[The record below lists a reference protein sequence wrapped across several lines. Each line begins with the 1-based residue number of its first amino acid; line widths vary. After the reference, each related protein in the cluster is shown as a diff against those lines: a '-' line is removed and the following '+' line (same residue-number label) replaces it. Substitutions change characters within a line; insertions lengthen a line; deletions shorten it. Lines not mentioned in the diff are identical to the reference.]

1 MARLPALHLGL
12 WPVFDDYRVGTA
24 EDLGLA
30 HLIDLQA
37 WAAEEDTRPESLL
50 FVMAVGNPRLQDP
63 LALHEQ
69 ERLED
74 PRSGGLVF
82 QFARIQTAEDV
93 RSFARRY
100 GLLGLD
106 DAFETPNDDPFRALE
121 AELRKDQYW
130 TPDGQLSLHRVEVV
144 NRWLARAQSLR
155 DLLRDAAQGRSAYE
169 LREHL
174 EVQVNPELLEA
185 PLPSENSGQY
195 RFVLRTYN
203 LFYAIQFLALAEIAT
218 GTLRLCARCGQAF
231 SATRERSEYCSERCR
246 KAAEVQ
252 RYRKRR
258 KEGEMAGQLQA

>member
-1 MARLPALHLGL
+1 MGRLPALYLGL
-12 WPVFDDYRVGTA
+12 WPVFEDYRVGMA
-24 EDLGLA
+24 EALGLS
-30 HLIDLQA
+30 HMIDVQA

-50 FVMAVGNPRLQDP
+50 FVMAVGQARLQDP

-69 ERLED
+69 ERVED

-82 QFARIQTAEDV
+82 QFSRIQAAEDV

-121 AELRKDQYW
+121 AEFRRDRYW

-144 NRWLARAQSLR
+144 NRWLDRARSLR
-155 DLLRDAAQGRSAYE
+155 DLLREAAQGRPAYE

-174 EVQVNPELLEA
+174 EVQVNPELLE
-185 PLPSENSGQY
+185 LPSAPENTRQY

-203 LFYAIQFLALAEIAT
+203 LFYAIQFLALVEIAT
-218 GTLRLCARCGQAF
+218 GNLRLCARCGQVF

-258 KEGEMAGQLQA
+258 KEAEMAGQLEA